1 MHVRSAAILLMESSG
16 EISAL
21 NATRLTGNVLNA
33 DSSSRLRSRRT
44 HAHNAMRSAIFLTLP
59 ATPPNAEDP
68 DISIQGYRGKGSLRA
83 VGPMGQRQ
91 GSGFKVNNL
100 CDFLLRAGRLKPSET
115 FHGH

>member
-1 MHVRSAAILLMESSG
+1 MHVRSAAILLMESSR

-68 DISIQGYRGKGSLRA
+68 DISIQGYRGKGSRFRVQGSRFRA
-83 VGPMGQRQ
+83 Q
-91 GSGFKVNNL
+91 GSG
-100 CDFLLRAGRLKPSET
+100 LRVQGLR
-115 FHGH
+115 